1 MINPTTSRNQNLSF
15 RTRCALAAVVVAA
28 VATPRAIGAFQVTE
42 GDAEVSAPTTL
53 NGEAL
58 LHATRTYLGSLAEL
72 DVMVETTIVTGSARV
87 KAPPKRSALAFSRP
101 SSSHPLRFSVHSWS
115 GPSGGSD
122 LVCDGTSLLVGDPLL
137 RQFDLRVAPPDFRSM
152 LADRDLS
159 VRLGLS
165 AAFLFSAMSEH
176 TFSDLMAVGDA
187 RIIDYSGVA
196 AAVIECQ
203 STDSDRP
210 LPMQLTVGIEGDPV
224 LLAVQMP
231 LADGN
236 TITMAFSTWTA
247 DATVDPHDGR
257 PRFAM
262 TPPSTWEQV
271 DSLSA
276 ATGTGQAKAPVQA
289 LVGRRAPR
297 IAMRDAA
304 GNMVDPLTDMT
315 VPVALLFTADDAL
328 NDRAAQDFAKLTE
341 ADNRFRGYRIQL
353 SPDDQAFLNADRDL
367 MADAMRCGSNW
378 RLSGLPT
385 LVIVTPD
392 GRVRA
397 AQVGHPG
404 LSTWSARLMPL
415 LDRLA
420 SVPDQE

>member
-210 LPMQLTVGIEGDPV
+210 LPNP
-224 LLAVQMP
+224 
-231 LADGN
+231 
-236 TITMAFSTWTA
+236 MA
-247 DATVDPHDGR
+247 
-257 PRFAM
+257 
-262 TPPSTWEQV
+262 
-271 DSLSA
+271 
-276 ATGTGQAKAPVQA
+276 
-289 LVGRRAPR
+289 
-297 IAMRDAA
+297 
-304 GNMVDPLTDMT
+304 
-315 VPVALLFTADDAL
+315 
-328 NDRAAQDFAKLTE
+328 NDT
-341 ADNRFRGYRIQL
+341 
-353 SPDDQAFLNADRDL
+353 
-367 MADAMRCGSNW
+367 
-378 RLSGLPT
+378 
-385 LVIVTPD
+385 
-392 GRVRA
+392 
-397 AQVGHPG
+397 
-404 LSTWSARLMPL
+404 
-415 LDRLA
+415 
-420 SVPDQE
+420 

>member
-1 MINPTTSRNQNLSF
+1 MNPTTSRNQNLSF
-15 RTRCALAAVVVAA
+15 RARCALAAVAVAA
-28 VATPRAIGAFQVTE
+28 VATPRAIGAFQVAE
-42 GDAEVSAPTTL
+42 GDSEISAPTTL

-58 LHATRTYLGSLAEL
+58 LNATRTYLGSLAEL
-72 DVMVETTIVTGSARV
+72 DVMVETTIVTGSAQV
-87 KAPPKRSALAFSRP
+87 KAPPKRSALAYSRP

-159 VRLGLS
+159 IRLGLS

-176 TFSDLMAVGDA
+176 TFSDLIAVGDA
-187 RIIDYSGVA
+187 QVIDSSGVA

-203 STDSDRP
+203 STDPDRS

-236 TITMAFSTWTA
+236 TITMAFSNWTA

-262 TPPSTWEQV
+262 TPPPTWEQV
-271 DSLSA
+271 DSLSGA
-276 ATGTGQAKAPVQA
+276 AGIGQAKAPVQA